1 MLKMLLKNN
10 YSKTLISKIIIVG
23 VSFLDTVLINRTLS
37 VELRGEYGVV
47 INLITI
53 LNLIFSL
60 NIGASYQLF
69 FKKQENFK
77 RMFISFIVLQFLL
90 LSIISFVIT
99 FIFQSQYIFCLL
111 MITSIFIFRDNI
123 TAINLVENINKRNII
138 FLCTTVG
145 YTIVLLIVYL
155 LQLSSYELLLYILGG
170 RYFLETIISFGIYHY
185 KSDIRLNLKFFIDNK
200 EKIQT
205 ILSNSLAIS
214 IIAVL
219 TTCNYNID
227 VIMLK
232 AFDINNFDI
241 GLYSVASTLVN
252 MTWIIP
258 DAFKE
263 VLIHKLSRY
272 DAKKEVKRSILLN
285 IIISIII
292 IVGFFILGKWFI
304 VLLYGENYSG
314 AYNLTLILLIGS
326 IPMILYKLINP
337 YLLSINKKKNIL
349 FYLTIAVCC
358 NLISNYF
365 VIPVYGAYG
374 AAISSVIS
382 YSICG
387 FLFMLGFMKKEKR

>member
-292 IVGFFILGKWFI
+292 LVGFFI
-304 VLLYGENYSG
+304 
-314 AYNLTLILLIGS
+314 
-326 IPMILYKLINP
+326 
-337 YLLSINKKKNIL
+337 
-349 FYLTIAVCC
+349 
-358 NLISNYF
+358 
-365 VIPVYGAYG
+365 
-374 AAISSVIS
+374 
-382 YSICG
+382 
-387 FLFMLGFMKKEKR
+387 